1 MTNLE
6 YNTEE
11 VDSVEGHAQDL
22 LLSATHPVLA
32 QSVFVA
38 FPSSGALVAYCADRA
53 LPEGAHIL
61 GEIESEYI
69 QTMAPGLLLRL
80 MRCMRRFR
88 YLLGRARLGR
98 AQDRQRA
105 EAMTQQYLVLRKWL
119 EDSAVEGD
127 QAAAAFLEELDGK
140 KVGDPEASGAQEE
153 PRNAGTESSD

>member
-6 YNTEE
+6 YNTDE

-38 FPSSGALVAYCADRA
+38 FPSNAALVAYCADRE
-53 LPEGAHIL
+53 LPDGAHIL
-61 GEIESEYI
+61 SETESEYV
-69 QTMAPGLLLRL
+69 QTMAPALLLRL

-88 YLLGRARLGR
+88 YLLNRARVGR
-98 AQDRQRA
+98 AQDAQRA
-105 EAMTQQYLVLRKWL
+105 VAAVRQCLAMRSWL
-119 EDSAVEGD
+119 EASAVEGD
-127 QAAAAFLEELDGK
+127 QAAACFLEELDGK
-140 KVGDPEASGAQEE
+140 KVGDPEE